1 MNVEYIILVF
11 AALLLTGV
19 MTAKFSSK
27 LGVPSL
33 VFFVL
38 AGMVMNQFFYF
49 DDAWLTQLIGTLA
62 LIIILFEGGL
72 QTKYSSVQ
80 SVVKP
85 ALSLATLGVL
95 ITTVVSGAAAVYILD
110 VSWLEGIL
118 FGAIV
123 GSTDAAAV
131 FSVLGGKNIKPRLR
145 SVLEAESGSN
155 DPMAVFLT
163 ITVIGLI
170 QAPSFEPFS
179 LLFFFLWQMG
189 AGFAFGLLFG
199 KMSLWLINRINL
211 DSSGLYPVLTIGLAV
226 LAFSLVTVFKA
237 SGFLTV
243 YVMAVM
249 LGNKDLTY
257 RHTIVRFNEGFAWLM
272 QIVMFTLLGL
282 LVFPN
287 QLLDVAWQGVL
298 LAFIL
303 IFIARPAGVL
313 LSLPG
318 KTFSLNEK
326 LFISWAGLKGAVP
339 IILATYPLVAGIDD
353 SHLIFNAVF
362 FVVLL
367 SALVQG
373 ALIGPAAS
381 LFKVEGKGKVVQ
393 PPHSLE
399 LISIG
404 KTNSEIIEVTVS
416 GSSVGKQIQD
426 MDLPDKTLITA
437 VIRGDKLITP
447 YGGTVLLEDDV
458 LYVLTPKMRK
468 DTVKQVFTV

>member
-1 MNVEYIILVF
+1 MNVEYTILLF
-11 AALLLTGV
+11 AVLLLTGV

-33 VFFVL
+33 LFFVL
-38 AGMVMNQFFYF
+38 AGMVMTHFFYF
-49 DDAWLTQLIGTLA
+49 DDAWLTQLIGTIA
-62 LIIILFEGGL
+62 LIVILFEGGL
-72 QTKYSSVQ
+72 QTKYSDVKT
-80 SVVKP
+80 VMKP
-85 ALSLATLGVL
+85 ALSLATFGVL
-95 ITTVVSGAAAVYILD
+95 ITTLLSGTAAVYILD

-145 SVLEAESGSN
+145 SVLEAESGTN

-163 ITVIGLI
+163 ITIIGLI
-170 QAPSFEPFS
+170 QAPSFEPFA
-179 LLFFFLWQMG
+179 LLFSFLWQMG
-189 AGFAFGLLFG
+189 AGLAFGLLFG
-199 KMSLWLINRINL
+199 MLSVWFINRINL
-211 DSSGLYPVLTIGLAV
+211 DSSGLYPVLTIALAV
-226 LAFSLVTVFKA
+226 FAFSLVTVCKA

-249 LGNKDLTY
+249 LGNNDLTY
-257 RHTIVRFNEGFAWLM
+257 RHAILRFHEGFAWMM
-272 QIVMFTLLGL
+272 QIVMFTLLGM

-287 QLLDVAWQGVL
+287 QLAGVAWQGVL
-298 LAFIL
+298 LAVIL
-303 IFIARPAGVL
+303 IFIARPAGVF

-318 KTFSLNEK
+318 KTFPVSEK

-339 IILATYPLVAGIDD
+339 IILATYPLVSGIEN
-353 SHLIFNAVF
+353 SYLLFNAVF

-381 LFKVEGKGKVVQ
+381 LFKAEGEGKAVQ

-399 LISIG
+399 LVSMG
-404 KTNSEIIEVTVS
+404 KTNSEMIELVVS
-416 GSSVGKQIQD
+416 GSASGKEIQQL
-426 MDLPDKTLITA
+426 DLPDKTLVTA
-437 VIRGDKLITP
+437 VIRGDQLITP
-447 YGGTVLLEDDV
+447 YGGTVIEEEDV
-458 LYVLTPKMRK
+458 LYILAPKK
-468 DTVKQVFTV
+468 QKNTVKRLFTV

>member
-1 MNVEYIILVF
+1 MNVEYIILLF

-38 AGMVMNQFFYF
+38 AGMVMNQFYYF

-62 LIIILFEGGL
+62 LIVILFEGGL
-72 QTKYSSVQ
+72 QTKAAHIKSVA
-80 SVVKP
+80 KP
-85 ALSLATLGVL
+85 ALSLATFGVL
-95 ITTVVSGAAAVYILD
+95 ITTFVSGAAAVYILN

-131 FSVLGGKNIKPRLR
+131 FSVLGGKNIKTRLR
-145 SVLEAESGSN
+145 SVLEAESGTN

-163 ITVIGLI
+163 ITLIGLI

-179 LLFFFLWQMG
+179 LLFYFIWQMG
-189 AGFAFGLLFG
+189 AGLAFGLLFG
-199 KMSLWLINRINL
+199 KLSLWLINRINL
-211 DSSGLYPVLTIGLAV
+211 DSSGLYPVLTIALAV
-226 LAFSLVTVFKA
+226 FAFSLVTVCKA

-249 LGNKDLTY
+249 LGNKDVTY
-257 RHTIVRFNEGFAWLM
+257 RHAIIRFNEGFAWMM
-272 QIVMFTLLGL
+272 QIVMFTLLGM
-282 LVFPN
+282 LVFPA

-298 LAFIL
+298 LAAIL
-303 IFIARPAGVL
+303 IFLARPAGVL

-318 KTFSLNEK
+318 KTFSFNEK

-353 SHLIFNAVF
+353 SHLLFNAVF

-381 LFKVEGKGKVVQ
+381 FFKVEGTGKVIQ

-399 LISIG
+399 LVSMG
-404 KTNSEIIEVTVS
+404 KTNSEMIEVVVR
-416 GSSVGKQIQD
+416 GSAAGKKIQD
-426 MDLPDKTLITA
+426 LVLPDKTLITA

-447 YGGTVLLEDDV
+447 YGGTVLKEEDV

-468 DTVKQVFTV
+468 DSVKQLFTV